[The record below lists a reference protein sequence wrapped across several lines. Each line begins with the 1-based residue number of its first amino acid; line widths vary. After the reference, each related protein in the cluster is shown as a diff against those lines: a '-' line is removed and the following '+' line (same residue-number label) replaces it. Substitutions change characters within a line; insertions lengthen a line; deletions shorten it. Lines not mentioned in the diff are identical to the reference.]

1 MKSLTAADRKNLIRL
16 AASLPKGDKQR
27 LAILAGLKEAG
38 RDPLSS
44 RDAETIDQKAKKR
57 WSMVG
62 RFDVKRMTPDT
73 VLVMIPVG
81 GSPGRSLSKLVLL
94 KKTRT
99 GLVQE
104 DLYES
109 VEEGDHKAAERA
121 V

>member
-1 MKSLTAADRKNLIRL
+1 MKSPTASDRKSLIRL
-16 AASLPKGDKQR
+16 ASSLPAGSPER
-27 LAILAGLKEAG
+27 RAILAGLKDAR

-44 RDAETIDQKAKKR
+44 RDAEAIDQKAKNR

-62 RFDVKRMTPDT
+62 RFDVKRMAPDT

-94 KKTRT
+94 KKTRS

-109 VEEGDHKAAERA
+109 VEEGDHKSAERA